1 MSGFVDSNALWLK
14 ARLFINHAM
23 DEDEPRVFDE
33 RALWA
38 SLALEMLGKAA
49 LARVNPLLIATPNE
63 EGSHLLAASGLI
75 AGDGPVMTV
84 QAATVFKRCARA
96 FRPFSASEA
105 ILIANNRNAYLHSG
119 APTFTPIPESAF
131 WPAYWRQAAILVFGQ
146 DRDIADFV
154 GADRVEAVERLLAL
168 NKQHTEERVE
178 ALLGRARQQLE
189 LVASGN
195 APERILAALRRTSDL
210 RAGPRYSTE
219 VACPACGHEGALEGD
234 EEAVHE
240 MRYEQVAEDD
250 FDAYVDV
257 RVWADYFSCQHCRL
271 VLDRAELIEAA
282 GIETEFEV
290 EGDPA
295 DFVEAEYGND

>member
-1 MSGFVDSNALWLK
+1 MSDAVNSDALWLK

-23 DEDEPRVFDE
+23 DDDDPRTFDE

-49 LARVNPLLIATPNE
+49 LARVNPLLITTPNE

-96 FRPFSASEA
+96 FRPFNASESMA
-105 ILIANNRNAYLHSG
+105 IANNRNAYLHSG
-119 APTFTPIPESAF
+119 AATFTPIPESAF

-146 DRDIADFV
+146 DRDLAEFV
-154 GADRVEAVERLLAL
+154 GKDRVDGVEELLAR
-168 NKQHTEERVE
+168 NKQHIEERVE

-189 LVASGN
+189 LIASGN
-195 APERILAALRRTSDL
+195 APERIVAAFRRNSDL
-210 RAGPRYSTE
+210 GASMRYSAPA
-219 VACPACGHEGALEGD
+219 ACPACGREGTLEG
-234 EEAVHE
+234 EEAASHE

-250 FDAYVDV
+250 FDTYVDV

-271 VLDRAELIEAA
+271 VLDSAELIEAA
-282 GIETEFEV
+282 GLESEFDV
-290 EGDPA
+290 DGDPA